1 MTKDESRFR
10 PSSFVLRR
18 SIGLIGCG
26 RWGRN
31 ILRDLHTLGCAVTVV
46 APSDD
51 SRRNAVEGG
60 AAAMVDR
67 IEALPAVDGIVVA
80 TPTATHAAV
89 IEALLHRGIPIY
101 CEKPLTPD
109 RAAAARLAALAP
121 DRLFVM
127 DKWRYHPGIEALA
140 AIARSGELGPVLGLR
155 TTRVQW
161 GNQHLDVDG
170 IWVMAPHDLS
180 IALEVLGALPAPR
193 HAVGEVSDGVAV
205 GLIGLLGDRPWVVL
219 EVSNRAPV
227 VRREVRLHCRDGIA
241 VLDDGYA
248 DHIRVFR
255 AADPHDT
262 TAPEPERRPI
272 ATEWPLLR
280 ELRAFLEHLEGGPPP
295 KSSAAEGAAIV
306 ATLAELRARAFEGT
320 NDE

>member
-1 MTKDESRFR
+1 
-10 PSSFVLRR
+10 
-18 SIGLIGCG
+18 
-26 RWGRN
+26 
-31 ILRDLHTLGCAVTVV
+31 
-46 APSDD
+46 
-51 SRRNAVEGG
+51 
-60 AAAMVDR
+60 
-67 IEALPAVDGIVVA
+67 
-80 TPTATHAAV
+80 
-89 IEALLHRGIPIY
+89 
-101 CEKPLTPD
+101 
-109 RAAAARLAALAP
+109 
-121 DRLFVM
+121 
-127 DKWRYHPGIEALA
+127 
-140 AIARSGELGPVLGLR
+140 
-155 TTRVQW
+155 
-161 GNQHLDVDG
+161 
-170 IWVMAPHDLS
+170 
-180 IALEVLGALPAPR
+180 
-193 HAVGEVSDGVAV
+193 VSDGVAV

-255 AADPHDT
+255 ATGPHDT

-280 ELRAFLEHLEGGPPP
+280 ELRSFVEHLAGGPPP